1 MVGEVVVEPPHDNN
15 ALQES
20 AGKKASLKPN
30 GNFEPFPHQD
40 IEPYERTGD
49 GARMV
54 AIAPGEFVNE
64 KLLAAMRLVPFRQ
77 MEVAHAAAT

>member
-30 GNFEPFPHQD
+30 GNFEPFPH
-40 IEPYERTGD
+40 R
-49 GARMV
+49 
-54 AIAPGEFVNE
+54 
-64 KLLAAMRLVPFRQ
+64 
-77 MEVAHAAAT
+77 EVAHARTS

>member
-1 MVGEVVVEPPHDNN
+1 MN
-15 ALQES
+15 AL
-20 AGKKASLKPN
+20 A
-30 GNFEPFPHQD
+30 
-40 IEPYERTGD
+40 T
-49 GARMV
+49 ARMV

>member
-1 MVGEVVVEPPHDNN
+1 
-15 ALQES
+15 
-20 AGKKASLKPN
+20 LKPN